1 MQSGREGTKQRVVR
15 HRAKGA
21 ALSSL
26 TAVEPAQTGTELL
39 AFLRASPLVGEDL
52 KIERDRTPG
61 QIARLAATGRT
72 FEDLAAEYGEE
83 VAIQVGIARDPD
95 ARELTADEIA
105 TMRPAHEVMPAGVPR
120 RRGKQKAPLKAPISI
135 KLDADLVARLRE
147 GGKGWQTRLN
157 TLLRRVVMGE
167 AD

>member
-1 MQSGREGTKQRVVR
+1 MPHNNPTDP
-15 HRAKGA
+15 
-21 ALSSL
+21 AL
-26 TAVEPAQTGTELL
+26 A
-39 AFLRASPLVGEDL
+39 
-52 KIERDRTPG
+52 PG

-72 FEDLAAEYGEE
+72 FDELAAEYGEE

-95 ARELTADEIA
+95 THELTAEDIA
-105 TMRPAHEVMPAGVPR
+105 AMRPAQEVMPTPR
-120 RRGKQKAPLKAPISI
+120 RRGKQKAPLKALISI

-157 TLLRRVVMGE
+157 ALLRRVVLGE